1 MTILEILAA
10 VALCCAIF
18 CLICVTKRKLL
29 PPKIGSAD
37 LTITTVIRAKGD
49 SPCLE
54 QAVGGLVWLRQSGM
68 DMDIVIED
76 AGLTARQRQMAEIL
90 AREKN
95 VTLIQAPAEDPD
107 PQYSFT

>member
-18 CLICVTKRKLL
+18 CLICVAKRKLL
-29 PPKIGSAD
+29 LPKTGSKD
-37 LTITTVIRAKGD
+37 VTITTVVRAKGE

-54 QAVGGLVWLRQSGM
+54 QTVGSLVWLRQSGM

-90 AREKN
+90 AREKD
-95 VTLIQAPAEDPD
+95 VALIQAPTDGTDHEF
-107 PQYSFT
+107 SFT